1 MTASC
6 HVTREGPSG
15 RSACYLS
22 AVGAIPAP
30 MRRGTSIVIVLDQA
44 VVGHVDD
51 DALGPVE
58 GRLAVHEQLLSW
70 LAEAAIEDRER
81 RLDLE
86 PRRDGTLLSAY
97 GDCAPHELDQLLD
110 RLWGVVA
117 GRSLKLLQSPR
128 PAAGIT
134 RDTLRPGVGRLVAPL
149 VHRHSFSS
157 APVLLSGSVSRASTL
172 RMH

>member
-1 MTASC
+1 MSRYDGFVPPGERA
-6 HVTREGPSG
+6 
-15 RSACYLS
+15 
-22 AVGAIPAP
+22 
-30 MRRGTSIVIVLDQA
+30 
-44 VVGHVDD
+44 

-134 RDTLRPGVGRLVAPL
+134 VVHMTDDRLIE
-149 VHRHSFSS
+149 HDDD
-157 APVLLSGSVSRASTL
+157 
-172 RMH
+172 